1 MLRKPVEAA
10 LFDMDGL
17 LLDTEAIY
25 IEAMREAV
33 RALGHRELPLDF
45 CRSTT
50 GVPGPE
56 RNRMIEAHYG
66 EGFSIAEF
74 REQFAVLARRR
85 MDAGIP
91 VKAGVVELLDFLAS
105 HPDVYLEAARRLGV
119 APERCLAFEDSN
131 VGLEAAHAAG
141 TMAFMVPDL
150 LQPLPENRERSVEV
164 FPDLHAALR
173 VLRQHLQ

>member
-25 IEAMREAV
+25 IEAMQEAA
-33 RALGHRELPLDF
+33 RTLGHRELPLDF
-45 CRSTT
+45 CHSTA

-74 REQFAVLARRR
+74 REHFAIHVRRR

-91 VKAGVVELLDFLAS
+91 LKSGVVELLDFLANRGLPLAVATSAKRATAES
-105 HPDVYLEAARRLGV
+105 HLGKAGLLDRFTAIAQARLAEMALG
-119 APERCLAFEDSN
+119 R
-131 VGLEAAHAAG
+131 G
-141 TMAFMVPDL
+141 
-150 LQPLPENRERSVEV
+150 
-164 FPDLHAALR
+164 ALGGGC
-173 VLRQHLQ
+173 